1 MSDQISTITEH
12 AELSLMIK
20 YLRHIF
26 CYRNL
31 VALFLQLLYSVTLS
45 YILLNTSV
53 ADRTEFH
60 EIFCHQNLM

>member
-1 MSDQISTITEH
+1 MSDQTVAITEH
-12 AELSLMIK
+12 AEHSLMIK

-26 CYRNL
+26 CYRYL
-31 VALFLQLLYSVTLS
+31 VALFLQLHYSITVS

-53 ADRTEFH
+53 ANSTEFH